1 ASVTGSPAP
10 RASSPRRGVPACAR
24 WSARRSRSPARAR
37 SGCSSRTAPAIA
49 IFEDRAD
56 RGELHVGALQHLL
69 DALTVGGHLS
79 PEPLARPRQFAQR
92 LNRAGDR
99 GVRATIRGAHG
110 TSGPTRYRASRTTQC
125 STSVPAPAPYQFP
138 ASRVDPEVGGN
149 SLRKG
154 GWLSDTTD
162 HCPPFVCVREALGGV
177 FPLPPSPSARF
188 GPVPS
193 YTGTHRSRGY
203 PS

>member
-1 ASVTGSPAP
+1 
-10 RASSPRRGVPACAR
+10 
-24 WSARRSRSPARAR
+24 
-37 SGCSSRTAPAIA
+37 
-49 IFEDRAD
+49 
-56 RGELHVGALQHLL
+56 
-69 DALTVGGHLS
+69 
-79 PEPLARPRQFAQR
+79 
-92 LNRAGDR
+92 
-99 GVRATIRGAHG
+99 
-110 TSGPTRYRASRTTQC
+110 
-125 STSVPAPAPYQFP
+125 APAPYQFP

-203 PS
+203 PSATPRRSAKRFPSPATVRTREPSLSRGRASSEMFSGHDDPIGHAPKEHQGRARMLNEANHPRTVVDVCPAGKIGGLYGASSSGVLA